1 MWNVDLVTPCKMM
14 VLYLVIGQK
23 LARTRS
29 DLLINHF
36 YLVWSVLH
44 EGFIFPLSSSYQV
57 KWYVIL
63 FYFQLNEY
71 SWITK
76 WLWIRLTAELACV
89 CWFGKVNQGKNCSL
103 PLFWYLIK
111 VKEIEFL
118 KWTIYDPFGFFK
130 RNIASWCEHSAS
142 LVHANECTEYLAKLL
157 MFEGT
162 SAAVTDIRHS

>member
-1 MWNVDLVTPCKMM
+1 MM
-14 VLYLVIGQK
+14 VLCLVIGQK

-36 YLVWSVLH
+36 YLVRSVLH
-44 EGFIFPLSSSYQV
+44 EGFILQLSSSYQV

-76 WLWIRLTAELACV
+76 WLWIRLKAELSFV
-89 CWFGKVNQGKNCSL
+89 CQFGKVNQGKNCSL

-118 KWTIYDPFGFFK
+118 KWTIYDPFGSFK
-130 RNIASWCEHSAS
+130 RNTASWCEHSAS
-142 LVHANECTEYLAKLL
+142 LVHANECTEYLPKLL
-157 MFEGT
+157 MFEET
-162 SAAVTDIRHS
+162 SAAWLTSGIPREGEL